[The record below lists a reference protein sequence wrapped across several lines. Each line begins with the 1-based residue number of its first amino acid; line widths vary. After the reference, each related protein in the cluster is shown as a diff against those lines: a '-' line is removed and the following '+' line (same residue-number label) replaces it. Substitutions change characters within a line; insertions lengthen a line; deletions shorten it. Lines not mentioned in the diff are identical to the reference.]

1 MRRRLLLCID
11 GGNTNVVF
19 ALFENDKILSQWRM
33 NTSIRTT
40 ADEYGVWL
48 TNLLSLNGFN
58 MDEVK
63 ATAITNVVP
72 AISYH
77 LKELCR
83 RYFGTTPICIESAED
98 VAVSVLI
105 DNPAEVGADRLV
117 TAVAAHSNYMGWL
130 IVIDFGTATTFD
142 VVRDD
147 GAYVGG
153 IIAPGVN
160 LSLDALDRAAAR
172 LPSISIKRP
181 EHVLGKNTVSA
192 MRSGVFWGYVSL
204 IEGLVSRINKEL
216 DRKTTVIATG
226 GLAPLFKNSCQVID
240 SIHENLT
247 LEGLKLL
254 YEDLGK
260 SRT

>member
-1 MRRRLLLCID
+1 MKRRLLLCID

-19 ALFENDKILSQWRM
+19 ALFENDKMLNQWRM
-33 NTSIRTT
+33 NTSVRTT

-58 MDEVK
+58 VDEVK

-72 AISYH
+72 TISFQ
-77 LKELCR
+77 LRELCR
-83 RYFGTTPICIESAED
+83 RYFGSTPICIESAED

-117 TAVAAHSNYMGWL
+117 NSVAAHSNYMGWL
-130 IVIDFGTATTFD
+130 IVIDFCTATTFD

-160 LSLDALDRAAAR
+160 LSLEALDRAAAR
-172 LPSISIKRP
+172 LPSISIERP
-181 EHVLGKNTVSA
+181 EYVLGKNTVSA

-204 IEGLVSRINKEL
+204 IEGLVSRINNEV
-216 DRKTTVIATG
+216 DRKTTVNAT
-226 GLAPLFKNSCQVID
+226 
-240 SIHENLT
+240 
-247 LEGLKLL
+247 
-254 YEDLGK
+254 
-260 SRT
+260 